1 MKIEVMDIT
10 PGLATEWLR
19 QNTRN
24 RPVSTDRAE
33 KYARDMS
40 AGRWISNG
48 ETFKRATDGTL
59 LDGQHRLT
67 AIVLSGAT
75 LEEAVVISDLAPETQ
90 DTMDQGRART
100 VADVL
105 GINAVKNASIVA
117 SIARRGWQWEQANF
131 KFTSHTAP
139 TPAEIRQFVTAN
151 PLVHRSAEI
160 AAEMRAAFRVAKPS
174 VVGTTHFI
182 LMGVDQDDA
191 AQFFASFAH
200 GAGLED
206 NHPVLSLRNRF
217 LNDKIMGKRNP
228 FHQDIGLIFRAWNGV
243 REGRTMARILHTA
256 EEPMIQ
262 PV

>member
-1 MKIEVMDIT
+1 
-10 PGLATEWLR
+10 
-19 QNTRN
+19 
-24 RPVSTDRAE
+24 
-33 KYARDMS
+33 MS

-48 ETFKRATDGTL
+48 ETFKRATNGTL

-67 AIVLSGAT
+67 AIVLSGVT

-117 SIARRGWQWEQANF
+117 SVARRGWQWEQTNF

-160 AAEMRAAFRVAKPS
+160 ARSRKTSAASTPMLPVITI
-174 VVGTTHFI
+174 GT
-182 LMGVDQDDA
+182 A
-191 AQFFASFAH
+191 
-200 GAGLED
+200 
-206 NHPVLSLRNRF
+206 
-217 LNDKIMGKRNP
+217 
-228 FHQDIGLIFRAWNGV
+228 
-243 REGRTMARILHTA
+243 
-256 EEPMIQ
+256 
-262 PV
+262 